1 MYGNPITFLCLG
13 LSVLSCLSIFLW
25 PIAVYM
31 SVFLFDAP
39 NSMAKIL
46 NWVVLFLLLSY
57 PAPVVLGTLKAAKAH
72 KETKTLESLVC
83 PFISYSNFAVLYG
96 MMVLNLW

>member
-13 LSVLSCLSIFLW
+13 LSALSCLSLLLW
-25 PIAVYM
+25 PVALYM

-39 NSMAKIL
+39 GSMAKII
-46 NWVVLFLLLSY
+46 NWVVLILLLSY
-57 PAPVVLGTLKAAKAH
+57 PAPVVYGTLKAANAH

-83 PFISYSNFAVLYG
+83 PFIAYSNFAVLYSL
-96 MMVLNLW
+96 MALKLW